1 MLLMTLD
8 IVVKFGVKPY
18 ILGEK
23 GVEVYIKYHKKFD
36 EKFRKHGQKHKR
48 LDFFEI
54 FAIISPTREIH
65 DVSNCNYLISCK
77 DAISQSRFRKEVR

>member
-8 IVVKFGVKPY
+8 IVVKTDKKPY
-18 ILGEK
+18 ILRVAK
-23 GVEVYIKYHKKFD
+23 QVVYIKYQEKNG
-36 EKFRKHGQKHKR
+36 EKFRKHGQNRKR

-65 DVSNCNYLISCK
+65 DVSICNYLISCK

>member
-1 MLLMTLD
+1 MLQRILD
-8 IVVKFGVKPY
+8 IVVKIGGKPY
-18 ILGEK
+18 ILG
-23 GVEVYIKYHKKFD
+23 VVWREVYIKYHEKIG

-65 DVSNCNYLISCK
+65 DVSNCNYLTP
-77 DAISQSRFRKEVR
+77 